1 MVCENILRYRVT
13 IPRELVD
20 KPNIHRQVV
29 VCKGNTCPKR
39 SNKFII
45 SKRCWE
51 IDYRDGSTEHMMV
64 PVGPVTR
71 IEMVTDKK
79 RAQTIRNN
87 VPKHCRDR

>member
-1 MVCENILRYRVT
+1 
-13 IPRELVD
+13 
-20 KPNIHRQVV
+20 
-29 VCKGNTCPKR
+29 
-39 SNKFII
+39 
-45 SKRCWE
+45 
-51 IDYRDGSTEHMMV
+51 MMV